1 MIPEPF
7 KCPSVYDWIQACL
20 VSKQPVPFM
29 LLSDIVSARSSRLV
43 AKMERELWSKL
54 TPRTLLFAHFFS
66 VMESG
71 WSSIKFVEVLVTSGL
86 DSYVLETLPEAILAP
101 LQEAIVQCQTE
112 PPTKWDKN
120 LLSIIGREDVNM
132 LLSPG
137 QRPRNT
143 NATILVRVPFNLR
156 HVNLTVSRLP
166 RMKQVKMSTPSVFL
180 RKTQKP
186 PALSMGLLKWTDKP
200 LRGPSSRMTGE

>member
-7 KCPSVYDWIQACL
+7 NCPSAYDWIQVCL
-20 VSKQPVPFM
+20 VSKQQVPFM
-29 LLSDIVSARSSRLV
+29 LLSDLVSARSSRS
-43 AKMERELWSKL
+43 AANMQRELWSKV

-71 WSSIKFVEVLVTSGL
+71 WSSIKFVEALVASGL

-112 PPTKWDKN
+112 PPTNWDKN

-137 QRPRNT
+137 SRPRNT
-143 NATILVRVPFNLR
+143 NATILVRISLMLR
-156 HVNLTVSRLP
+156 HVKLTVHRLP
-166 RMKQVKMSTPSVFL
+166 RMKQVKMFMRFVFP
-180 RKTQKP
+180 RRAQKQRE
-186 PALSMGLLKWTDKP
+186 LSMVLLK
-200 LRGPSSRMTGE
+200 